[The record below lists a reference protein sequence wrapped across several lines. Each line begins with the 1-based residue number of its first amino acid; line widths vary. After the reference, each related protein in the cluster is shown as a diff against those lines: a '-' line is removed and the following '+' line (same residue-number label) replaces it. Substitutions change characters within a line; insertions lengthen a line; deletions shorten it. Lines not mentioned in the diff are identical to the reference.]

1 MVRQL
6 VLKCFQMTTTAYN
19 PARTPKRRNR
29 GFGSIGAFRARDM
42 VRTGVHPETLR
53 RMLQRGEIQR
63 FGPGRYRMVSAPRS
77 AHTDVA
83 LAAAGVPRSIIS
95 LLSALRFHGIGTQ
108 APAEVWLAVPRGAR
122 VPRLDYPPLNIVR
135 ISPQFFDLGVQEH
148 EIEGQAVRICGIER
162 TIADCFR
169 FRNKIGLDVALE
181 ALKATWR
188 DRRLDLNRLHKIA
201 ERLRV
206 GKVMRPY
213 LEAIV
218 L

>member
-1 MVRQL
+1 MVL
-6 VLKCFQMTTTAYN
+6 
-19 PARTPKRRNR
+19 
-29 GFGSIGAFRARDM
+29 
-42 VRTGVHPETLR
+42 
-53 RMLQRGEIQR
+53 RGEIER
-63 FGPGRYRMVSAPRS
+63 FGPGRYHMVSAPRS
-77 AHTDVA
+77 ENTDVA

-108 APAEVWLAVPRGAR
+108 MPAEVWLAVPRAAR
-122 VPRLDYPPLNIVR
+122 VPRLYYPPLRIVR
-135 ISPQFFDLGVQEH
+135 ISEQFFDLGVEEH
-148 EIEGQAVRICGIER
+148 QIQGQTVRVYGIER